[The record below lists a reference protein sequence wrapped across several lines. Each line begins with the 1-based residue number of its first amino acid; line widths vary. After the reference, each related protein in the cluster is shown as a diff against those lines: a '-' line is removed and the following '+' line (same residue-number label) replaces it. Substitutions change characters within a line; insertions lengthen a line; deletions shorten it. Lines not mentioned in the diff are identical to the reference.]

1 VDADTYKFQCEQYE
15 DHSQMTKQYI
25 MTYYHN
31 KNGQPNEL
39 ALFEMKNRR
48 YFLKKGVYDQD
59 GPVRLEDMYI
69 GGTVTI
75 CARQFKITAYAS
87 QNTAAFFEQSSPV
100 VHTVIGSAAYN
111 ELGSLLT
118 AAAQEGLAL
127 KRAKT
132 MPSSKGRAVAL
143 ELVGPSAVACFSE
156 VVRRTLGDT
165 SAVIIEPSTATTER
179 QFEGSETTATFD
191 SCALCIVR
199 PHAVRDGYTGSVL
212 STLVQAGFE
221 ITALQTF
228 SLLRTQAEN
237 FYEVY
242 KTVVPSAQYSAMIGE
257 LASGICLA
265 IEVRAPDAVDTLR
278 KLCGPVDVEIAKHLR
293 PDTLRAKLGRDNVHN
308 AVHCTDLPEDGVLE
322 SQYFFSI
329 LPSA

>member
-1 VDADTYKFQCEQYE
+1 
-15 DHSQMTKQYI
+15 MTKQYI
-25 MTYYHN
+25 LTYYYN

-39 ALFEMKNRR
+39 ALFEMANRR

-59 GPVRLEDMYI
+59 GPIRLEDMYI
-69 GGTVTI
+69 NGTVTI

-87 QNTAAFFEQSSPV
+87 QNTAAFFEKSSPV

-118 AAAQEGLAL
+118 AASQEGLAL

-143 ELVGPSAVACFSE
+143 ELVGPSAVDCWLE
-156 VVRRTLGDT
+156 VVRRTLGET
-165 SAVIIEPSTATTER
+165 SAVIIEPSTAATER

-199 PHAVRDGYTGSVL
+199 PHAVREGYTGSVL
-212 STLVQAGFE
+212 STLVQAGLD
-221 ITALQTF
+221 ISALQTF